1 MNEKKKKLL
10 IFAIIVYFVAF
21 CTNMSN
27 NATGPMLNN
36 LMMHYNVPLAKS
48 GIFASLQNIGSVVV
62 TFTVAVWLKKY
73 NRARLFVV
81 PTLFLGL
88 TMLAIGLAPK
98 YAVFLVLYFVMGMG
112 IALTDVFSNAL
123 IPDLM
128 YERKAAAL
136 SVLHG
141 VCGLGGITMAIL
153 SGVILDS
160 GIAWNTVYLVVGV
173 AMLVLMAAVII
184 GNVTCGKE
192 IRPYVI
198 PSEEKGSTPIGTFLK
213 DYRIWICLL
222 VMITYAAAQSA
233 VAAWTPQYCKVV
245 FGSSALEANG
255 ALIAYWA
262 GAAPMRILYGVTDL
276 HKLNSKKVL
285 IYGNIIS
292 GIVIAAGMLLNSYVA
307 IIISVFI
314 FGVLNAVAI
323 PLIMAIANEYYPN
336 DSSVTSSAMMLGL
349 YIATII
355 IPVVLANSA
364 AAWGMNAIII
374 IAAVLVIASGVIAC
388 FIKERK

>member
-1 MNEKKKKLL
+1 MNKKKILV
-10 IFAIIVYFVAF
+10 FAVIVYFVAF

-27 NATGPMLNN
+27 NVTGPMLND
-36 LMMHYNVPLAKS
+36 LMKHYSVPLADS
-48 GIFASLQNIGSVVV
+48 GVFASLQNIGSVFV
-62 TFTVAVWLKKY
+62 TFTVAVWLKRY

-81 PTLFLGL
+81 PTLLLGF
-88 TMLAIGLAPK
+88 TMLAIGCAPK
-98 YAVFLVLYFVMGMG
+98 YPLFLVLYSVMGMG

-128 YERKAAAL
+128 FEKKAAAL
-136 SVLHG
+136 SILHG

-153 SGVILDS
+153 SGIVLDS
-160 GIAWNTVYLVVGV
+160 GMSWNKVYIIVGV
-173 AMLVLMAAVII
+173 CMLVLMAAII
-184 GNVTCGKE
+184 VGNAACGKE

-198 PSEEKGSTPIGTFLK
+198 PSEEKGSTPVGTFLK
-213 DYRIWICLL
+213 DSRIWVCLV

-233 VAAWTPQYCKVV
+233 VAAWTPQYCKEV
-245 FGSSALEANG
+245 FGSSALAANG

-262 GAAPMRILYGVTDL
+262 GAAPMRILYGVTGL
-276 HKLNSKKVL
+276 NKLNPKKVL
-285 IYGNIIS
+285 VYGNILS
-292 GIVIAAGMLLNSYVA
+292 GAVMIAGMLFHSYA
-307 IIISVFI
+307 ATIISVFI

-323 PLIMAIANEYYPN
+323 PLIMSFANEYYPN

-374 IAAVLVIASGVIAC
+374 IAAILVVISGVIAC
-388 FIKERK
+388 FIEAGKK